1 MAQMPHPQ
9 PPPSEFSGL
18 DLAAFLRGL
27 GKRVRVARE
36 RRGWTVSELA
46 SRSAVSRRHVTEAEA
61 GRANLSV
68 AKLAA
73 LAFALGVSPSELLD
87 VPTRAAERI
96 ALVGLRGAGKST
108 LGRQL
113 ALQLEAPFVELD
125 RRVEELAGM
134 PIASIFELHG
144 TLGFRRRE
152 AEALEQVLAEGER
165 VVIAT
170 GGSIVS
176 APDTFE
182 RLLATCRTVWL
193 SAKPEDHL
201 GRVAAQGD
209 ERPMRGRPR
218 AMDELRRLL
227 IEREPQYRRCAVHVD
242 TSALAPD
249 EALRAIVD
257 GLAKR

>member
-1 MAQMPHPQ
+1 MAHGPHPQ
-9 PPPSEFSGL
+9 PPAGEIAAP

-46 SRSAVSRRHVTEAEA
+46 GRSAVSRRHVTEAEA

-68 AKLAA
+68 AKLIA
-73 LAFALGVSPSELLD
+73 LSQALGVSPSDLLD
-87 VPTRAAERI
+87 VPTRAPERI

-108 LGRQL
+108 VGRLL
-113 ALQLEAPFVELD
+113 ALELEAPFVELD
-125 RRVEELAGM
+125 RRIEELAGM
-134 PIASIFELHG
+134 SNASIFELHG
-144 TLGFRRRE
+144 SLGFRRWE
-152 AEALEQVLAEGER
+152 SEALEQVLGEGER

-170 GGSIVS
+170 GGSIAG
-176 APDTFE
+176 APETFE

-193 SAKPEDHL
+193 RATPEDHFA
-201 GRVAAQGD
+201 RVAAQGD

-227 IEREPQYRRCAVHVD
+227 TEREPQYSRCALHID
-242 TSALAPD
+242 TSALTLEQAV
-249 EALRAIVD
+249 RAILV
-257 GLAKR
+257 GIAS

>member
-1 MAQMPHPQ
+1 MARPQ
-9 PPPSEFSGL
+9 PSPGDFSDL

-36 RRGWTVSELA
+36 RRGWTVLELA
-46 SRSAVSRRHVTEAEA
+46 EASGVSRRHITESEA

-68 AKLAA
+68 AKLFA
-73 LAFALGVSPSELLD
+73 LARALGVAPGELVD
-87 VPTRAAERI
+87 VATRAPERL

-108 LGRQL
+108 LGRRL
-113 ALQLEAPFVELD
+113 ALELETPLVELD
-125 RRVEELAGM
+125 KRIEELAGM
-134 PIASIFELHG
+134 SIGAVFELHG
-144 TLGFRRRE
+144 SLGFRRLE

-165 VVIAT
+165 VVIAA

-176 APDTFE
+176 APETFE

-193 SAKPEDHL
+193 SASAEDHYS
-201 GRVAAQGD
+201 RVMAQGD

-227 IEREPQYRRCAVHVD
+227 TEREPQYRRCAIHVD
-242 TSALAPD
+242 TSKSDLDACVRTILAQ
-249 EALRAIVD
+249 
-257 GLAKR
+257 LAG